1 MEAWPQIG
9 LTPSPTTTTIPFF
22 PIEYVGTFTIHKQLL
37 LLRKK
42 RGMSH
47 EEQVNRRC
55 TTGGI
60 SVPFG
65 FSEKKM
71 NKMGP
76 IVLMAILRTLCL

>member
-9 LTPSPTTTTIPFF
+9 LTPSPTTTTTIPFF

-76 IVLMAILRTLCL
+76 IVLWF